1 MIPLVYHTSYSKL
14 VLPPKHQFPIT
25 KYAHLRQH
33 LLEYGHALEAQF
45 VSPDPVDATFIKG
58 VHDSDYV
65 DAFLNGTLSPQAI
78 RRLGFPLSHA
88 LVERTLHSLGGSLLT
103 AKLAMSRGI
112 ALHLAG
118 GYHHAHRDFGSGYCV
133 FNDLVLAARHLIDE
147 GHASR
152 VMILDCDVHQG
163 DGTATLCADMD
174 DIISV
179 SVHCDSNFPSRKPA
193 SDYDVPLPKGLEDD
207 DYLDAL
213 EQVFQYL
220 LHLEK
225 PDVILYDAGVDVHH
239 DDRLGHLNISTQGLL
254 RRDKLVIT
262 MARNAGLPLAAVIG
276 GGYSANPLHLSER
289 HSQLFIAANQ
299 VWQGDNE

>member
-1 MIPLVYHTSYSKL
+1 MIPLVYHTSYSRL

-33 LLEYGHALEAQF
+33 LLEHGHASEAQF
-45 VSPDPVDATFIKG
+45 AIPEPVDAAFIKR
-58 VHDSDYV
+58 VHDSNYV
-65 DAFLNGTLSPQAI
+65 DAFLSGNLSPQAI
-78 RRLGFPLSHA
+78 RRLGFPWSKN
-88 LVERTLHSLGGSLLT
+88 LVERTLHSLGGTRLT
-103 AKLAMSRGI
+103 AQLAMTHGI

-118 GYHHAHRDFGSGYCV
+118 GYHHAHRHFGSGYCV
-133 FNDLVLAARHLIDE
+133 FNDLVLTARHLIDE

-163 DGTATLCADMD
+163 DGTATLCADME

-179 SVHCDSNFPSRKPA
+179 SLHCESNFPSRKPA
-193 SDYDVPLPKGLEDD
+193 SDYDVPLPKGLKDD
-207 DYLDAL
+207 GYLDAL
-213 EQVFQYL
+213 AQVFQYL

-239 DDRLGHLNISTQGLL
+239 DDRLGHLCISTPGIL
-254 RRDKLVIT
+254 RRDKLVLT
-262 MARNAGLPLAAVIG
+262 MAKAAGLPVAAVIG
-276 GGYSANPLHLSER
+276 GGYCVNPLHLSER